1 MLDFNGELRT
11 FDGIRH
17 GFRRY
22 IAFYAMTL
30 HAEASNHAGQCFKL
44 TVPASLMLEMLFLT

>member
-17 GFRRY
+17 GFRNAVPPMLAKAMFTHLFTGAGLVETLPRV
-22 IAFYAMTL
+22 AKTPKQEYA
-30 HAEASNHAGQCFKL
+30 
-44 TVPASLMLEMLFLT
+44 